1 MSSPSRQ
8 TLQNLGKDHNAQ
20 QSDLMQKY
28 FKQNLEQIQAKQIP
42 FNEIQMNQISL
53 SKFINQNQKYHQQ
66 LQHQQSY
73 QNQEIVENV
82 QPSYLTSQG
91 STKNSDQSMVS
102 FVSQIQISLRVV
114 QICAGDNH
122 LIILDDQF
130 RVFSQ
135 GSNNYGQLGIAGQRY
150 LDKFS
155 CVEVL
160 LNYQIQQISCGS
172 DFSFAL
178 STKGEVFSWGQN
190 CKGQLGL
197 GTNQNVEIPTLVES
211 LFSQQTQ
218 QMVSGKTQIR
228 SQSSEKISF
237 QKSHLFNRTESLDKL
252 LKGLDKFA
260 ADNNFIISQNYEIIS
275 VLDVGE
281 QVSKISCGSLHTL
294 ALTTHGKIYSTGYG
308 ESFALGHGDGQ
319 SINIFSEIKFFS
331 LATKQSEKNKSLIQ
345 TASIM
350 CEGEYVEDISCGL
363 VHSVCQTNKRMF
375 FWGITCEQPLNV
387 SQHPQQIFLEDCVQP
402 QDNYQQKVVEI
413 QCGQAFTML
422 LTRAGNIYTLGKFQ
436 GELPQKDRSPVH
448 IAKRFKPLSCISKI
462 CVNGSHCLAYS
473 KDQKKVYAWGS
484 NQYGQLDLGLSQ
496 QAVAVPI
503 ELANLSSD
511 NQTVLLSCGGYA
523 SFIITD
529 QPYQIKQKLN
539 KSNSIQVK
547 QIPPSPTKKSNEE
560 IEIFKS
566 QIDNSKKQLI
576 QTNNELQRQIEQI
589 THENYLIVQ
598 KEEESQN
605 EVKKLKG
612 LIQQYEKELNFYN
625 TQTQQTVNSNIK
637 FKIQNSEKFKDVKSR
652 TFQSNL
658 EVKFQDLEIQNKITE
673 GGYGIIYKAKWREIV
688 VAVKKFKIDYNN
700 QQQIVEFVNEC
711 NAMEALRHPNIV
723 LFLGACTEVPN
734 FSIVMEYCQRG
745 SLWSLLQNHSVP
757 LTWDDRRKIALDI
770 AKGVF
775 FLHSS
780 KPPIIHRDLK
790 SLNVLV
796 DDNFRCKLTDFGW
809 TRVKPQNNYMTNKI
823 GTYQWMAP
831 EVINTFYYTEKAD
844 VFSYS
849 IILWEIAS
857 REPPY
862 RGIKGDVVAEKVYSE
877 NLRPVIPPTTP
888 KFFQSLIQQCWDANP
903 DNRPSFK
910 EIIKYLEVM
919 IIE

>member
-8 TLQNLGKDHNAQ
+8 FINSSGKNQYAQSELQ
-20 QSDLMQKY
+20 QKY
-28 FKQNLEQIQAKQIP
+28 FNLEQKQTKQNP
-42 FNEIQMNQISL
+42 YNEGQMKQISL
-53 SKFINQNQKYHQQ
+53 NKLSNQNQKYNQQ
-66 LQHQQSY
+66 HQHQQSY
-73 QNQEIVENV
+73 QNQDFVENV

-91 STKNSDQSMVS
+91 SRKQSDQQMVS
-102 FVSQIQISLRVV
+102 FISQIQISLNIV

-122 LIILDDQF
+122 VIILDDQF

-135 GSNNYGQLGIAGQRY
+135 GSNNYGQLGIVGQSY

-155 CVEVL
+155 CIEVL

-197 GTNQNVEIPTLVES
+197 GTNQNVQIPTLVES
-211 LFSQQTQ
+211 LFNKQTQ
-218 QMVSGKTQIR
+218 LKISDRTQIR
-228 SQSSEKISF
+228 SQSSEKVSS
-237 QKSHLFNRTESLDKL
+237 QQYHLFNRTESLDKL
-252 LKGLDKFA
+252 FKGLDKFA
-260 ADNNFIISQNYEIIS
+260 ADNNLITSSKYEITSI
-275 VLDVGE
+275 LEVGE

-308 ESFALGHGDGQ
+308 ESFALGHGDEK
-319 SINIFSEIKFFS
+319 STNIFNEIKLFS
-331 LATKQSEKNKSLIQ
+331 TTTKKSEKSKSIIE
-345 TASIM
+345 TTSIL

-375 FWGITCEQPLNV
+375 FWGITSEQPLNI
-387 SQHPQQIFLEDCVQP
+387 SQHPQEILLEDLVQP
-402 QDNYQQKVVEI
+402 QDNYQQKIIEI
-413 QCGQAFTML
+413 QCGQAFTLL
-422 LTRAGNIYTLGKFQ
+422 LTRGGNVYAIGKFQ
-436 GELPQKDRSPVH
+436 GEMPQKDRTPVH
-448 IAKRFKPLSCISKI
+448 VARRVRPLSFISKI

-473 KDQKKVYAWGS
+473 KDQKKVYGWGN
-484 NQYGQLDLGLSQ
+484 NQYGQLDSGVPQ
-496 QAVAVPI
+496 QTIMTPI
-503 ELANLSSD
+503 EMANLND
-511 NQTVLLSCGGYA
+511 NNQTVLLSCGGYT
-523 SFIITD
+523 SYIITD

-539 KSNSIQVK
+539 KQNQMQVQ
-547 QIPPSPTKKSNEE
+547 QIPTSPTKRSNEE
-560 IEIFKS
+560 IEMFRTKLE
-566 QIDNSKKQLI
+566 NNKKQLI
-576 QTNNELQRQIEQI
+576 QTNNELQRQIDQI
-589 THENYLIVQ
+589 TQEIYLMTQ

-605 EVKKLKG
+605 EVKKLKN
-612 LIQQYEKELNFYN
+612 LIQQQEKELNFYN
-625 TQTQQTVNSNIK
+625 KQIQQTVNSNIK

-652 TFQSNL
+652 TFQPNL
-658 EVKFQDLEIQNKITE
+658 EIKFQDLEIQNKITE

-700 QQQIVEFVNEC
+700 EQQIVEFVNEC

-862 RGIKGDVVAEKVYSE
+862 RGIKGDVVAEKVFSE
-877 NLRPVIPPTTP
+877 NLRPIIPPSTP
-888 KFFQSLIQQCWDANP
+888 KFFSSLIQQCWEANP

-910 EIIKYLEVM
+910 EIVKYLEVM